1 MTRKPSKPAK
11 SAAKRRSKGKK
22 PAPRAAKPARPAA
35 KRAKK
40 PEKPLPSKKAA
51 VPAPKSKPAK
61 AGAPRGAPAKAAAPR
76 GAPAKAAAP
85 RGVPAKA
92 AKAAK
97 PAAGGKLKGAKAPTA
112 AGKKKPMV
120 MPTGVA
126 KPGLGHK
133 WACFNCGTK
142 FYDLGKPVPV
152 CPKCEADQRDR
163 PPVVPDSAPSPP
175 QTKRPTMAP
184 MSRFLDDDE
193 VAAPEPDEFGAAP
206 AEGDADEPEAAEIDI
221 ESLDEP
227 AALGTE
233 SEFSE
238 PEEE

>member
-11 SAAKRRSKGKK
+11 SAPKKSSKGKK
-22 PAPRAAKPARPAA
+22 PAPRPSKPARSAA
-35 KRAKK
+35 KKAKK
-40 PEKPLPSKKAA
+40 PEKPLPLKKAA
-51 VPAPKSKPAK
+51 APAPKAK
-61 AGAPRGAPAKAAAPR
+61 PAKAAAPR
-76 GAPAKAAAP
+76 GAPAKAA
-85 RGVPAKA
+85 
-92 AKAAK
+92 K
-97 PAAGGKLKGAKAPTA
+97 PAGGRVKEPKASTA
-112 AGKKKPMV
+112 AAKKKPALV
-120 MPTGVA
+120 PTGVA

-133 WACFNCGTK
+133 WSCFNCGTK

-163 PPVVPDSAPSPP
+163 PPVVPDATPSPP
-175 QTKRPTMAP
+175 QPKRPTMAP

-193 VAAPEPDEFGAAP
+193 VAAPEPDEFGATP
-206 AEGDADEPEAAEIDI
+206 AEADVDEPEAAEIDI

-233 SEFSE
+233 TEFSE

>member
-11 SAAKRRSKGKK
+11 SAAKKPPKGKK
-22 PAPRAAKPARPAA
+22 PAPRAGKPAKPA
-35 KRAKK
+35 AKK
-40 PEKPLPSKKAA
+40 AKKLEKPLPSKKAA
-51 VPAPKSKPAK
+51 APAPKPKS
-61 AGAPRGAPAKAAAPR
+61 AKAAAPR
-76 GAPAKAAAP
+76 GAPAKAP
-85 RGVPAKA
+85 
-92 AKAAK
+92 K
-97 PAAGGKLKGAKAPTA
+97 PAAGGKLKGAKASSTA
-112 AGKKKPMV
+112 AAKKKPAV
-120 MPTGVA
+120 LPTGIA

-133 WACFNCGTK
+133 WSCFNCGTK
-142 FYDLGKPVPV
+142 FYDLGKPVPI

-163 PPVVPDSAPSPP
+163 PPVVPDSSPSPP
-175 QTKRPTMAP
+175 QAKRPTMAP

-233 SEFSE
+233 GEFSE

>member
-1 MTRKPSKPAK
+1 
-11 SAAKRRSKGKK
+11 
-22 PAPRAAKPARPAA
+22 
-35 KRAKK
+35 
-40 PEKPLPSKKAA
+40 
-51 VPAPKSKPAK
+51 
-61 AGAPRGAPAKAAAPR
+61 
-76 GAPAKAAAP
+76 
-85 RGVPAKA
+85 
-92 AKAAK
+92 
-97 PAAGGKLKGAKAPTA
+97 
-112 AGKKKPMV
+112 

-133 WACFNCGTK
+133 WSCFNCGTK
-142 FYDLGKPVPV
+142 FYDLGKAVPV

-163 PPVVPDSAPSPP
+163 PPVVPDAAPTPP
-175 QTKRPTMAP
+175 QPKRPTMAP

-206 AEGDADEPEAAEIDI
+206 AEADADEPEAAEIDI

>member
-1 MTRKPSKPAK
+1 MTRKPSKSAK
-11 SAAKRRSKGKK
+11 SAAKKPAKGKK

-35 KRAKK
+35 KKAKK

-51 VPAPKSKPAK
+51 APAPKPK
-61 AGAPRGAPAKAAAPR
+61 PAKAAAPR
-76 GAPAKAAAP
+76 GAPAKAAKSGKEP
-85 RGVPAKA
+85 RGSAASAKKKA
-92 AKAAK
+92 AI
-97 PAAGGKLKGAKAPTA
+97 
-112 AGKKKPMV
+112 

-133 WACFNCGTK
+133 WSCFNCGTK
-142 FYDLGKPVPV
+142 FYDLGKAVPV

-163 PPVVPDSAPSPP
+163 PPVVPDSTPAPP
-175 QTKRPTMAP
+175 QAKRPTMAP

-193 VAAPEPDEFGAAP
+193 VAAPEPDEFGTAP
-206 AEGDADEPEAAEIDI
+206 AEADADEPEAAEIDI

-233 SEFSE
+233 GEFSE